1 MLIQVVNFSAL
12 LYCHLC
18 VYLQEFFSLNDL
30 FLHFFLVYLINLKI
44 VVQVVIII
52 PYWIAHLNTLLYFL
66 ITFYLLQSI
75 DGNDKPDLL

>member
-18 VYLQEFFSLNDL
+18 VHLQGFFSLNDL
-30 FLHFFLVYLINLKI
+30 FLHIFLAYLINLKI

-52 PYWIAHLNTLLYFL
+52 PYWIAHLNTLF
-66 ITFYLLQSI
+66 FFSDYLLLVA
-75 DGNDKPDLL
+75 KY